1 MILPTLVFPALTY
14 HDANAGASHSLPYE
28 RRMFGD
34 VLLGGPVETDDGV
47 WNAVAAEEGR
57 FVLAYLKIQ

>member
-1 MILPTLVFPALTY
+1 VILPTSVFPALTY

-28 RRMFGD
+28 RRLLGD
-34 VLLGGPVETDDGV
+34 VRLGGPVESDDGV
-47 WNAVAAEEGR
+47 WNTVAAEEGR